1 MSTWEKV
8 CEIAAALPE
17 AELDSGSEHPAWR
30 VDGKVLVRRNPR
42 MRVPEEEAIRHRRG
56 ELIAIRTERGERAAL
71 LHEDPDTF
79 FITPHWETS
88 PSVLAWL
95 AEVDDDQLRELIVDA
110 WLARAPKR
118 LVREWEQESAASPKA
133 LEVETPHGTARLYIH
148 ETEQPVG
155 AVVLGHGAGGRVN
168 APDLMAAVEAANAAR
183 CLAALIEQP
192 YSVAGRRTPA
202 PAKQLDEAW
211 QAVVS
216 WLRERQLRD
225 LPMVT
230 GGRSAGARVACRTA
244 AQTQAV
250 AVLCLAFPLAPPR
263 RAGSSRNPAPS
274 RQDELDAVSAPM
286 LVVQG
291 ASDQFGVPVSS
302 DTRRVVTVRG
312 NHSLNSDLDAVRAAV
327 ARWLPDVISSES
339 HPRRSP
345 APVR

>member
-17 AELDSGSEHPAWR
+17 AELDAGGEHPAWR
-30 VDGKVLVRRNPR
+30 IDGKVLVRRNPQ
-42 MRVPEEEAIRHRRG
+42 MRVPGEEAIRHRRG

-95 AEVDDDQLRELIVDA
+95 ADVDDERLRELIVEA
-110 WLARAPKR
+110 WLGRAPKR
-118 LVREWEQESAASPKA
+118 LVREWEREPAAAPKA
-133 LEVETPHGTARLYIH
+133 LEVETPHGTARVYVH
-148 ETEQPVG
+148 ENEDAVA

-168 APDLMAAVEAANAAR
+168 APDLMAAIDAAVGAR
-183 CLAALIEQP
+183 CIAALIEQP
-192 YSVAGRRTPA
+192 YSVAGRRSPA
-202 PAKQLDEAW
+202 PAHQLDEAW
-211 QAVVS
+211 KAVVS
-216 WLRERQLRD
+216 RLRERQLRD
-225 LPMVT
+225 LPLVT

-244 AQTQAV
+244 GEIGAV
-250 AVLCLAFPLAPPR
+250 AVLCMAFPLAPPR

-274 RQDELDAVSAPM
+274 RQHELDAVSLPM

-291 ASDQFGVPVSS
+291 ASDQFGVPSSS
-302 DTRRVVTVRG
+302 DTRTVVTVRG

-327 ARWLPDVISSES
+327 ARWLPSAISSES
-339 HPRRSP
+339 RLHR
-345 APVR
+345 